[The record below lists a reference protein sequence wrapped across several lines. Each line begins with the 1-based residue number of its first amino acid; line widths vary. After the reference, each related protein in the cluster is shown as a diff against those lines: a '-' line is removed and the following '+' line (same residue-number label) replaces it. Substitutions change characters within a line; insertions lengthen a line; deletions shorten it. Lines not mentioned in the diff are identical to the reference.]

1 MIRSQPY
8 ASASEVPSGRDGC
21 AAGWVLEGHRE
32 AGGCLDV
39 GAATP
44 AFLLGSFV

>member
-1 MIRSQPY
+1 MIRRQPY
-8 ASASEVPSGRDGC
+8 ASPSKVPSGWDGC
-21 AAGWVLEGHRE
+21 AAGWLLEGQRE
-32 AGGCLDV
+32 AGGCSDA